1 MLTFSLGFASG
12 TVDDDAWAIRH
23 FTSRGFEMCV
33 AQSFAKNFGLYGE
46 RVGALHVV
54 ITSEDVRQRVA
65 SQLAFYSR
73 AEISTAPAFGSQ
85 IVSTIFNDV
94 DLTRKWM
101 ANLATMANRIKG
113 VRWQLFEELSL
124 LRTPGKWEHVI
135 NQVTNQI
142 SELIQRLECSLTP
155 GSRLRKF
162 RGLKLNIIS
171 TC

>member
-1 MLTFSLGFASG
+1 
-12 TVDDDAWAIRH
+12 VDDDSWAIRH

-54 ITSEDVRQRVA
+54 INSEDVRQRVA

-85 IVSTIFNDV
+85 IVSTILNDV
-94 DLTRKWM
+94 DLKRKWI
-101 ANLATMANRIKG
+101 ANLATMANRIKA

-124 LRTPGKWEHVI
+124 LRTPGNWEHVI
-135 NQVTNQI
+135 NQVTNRI
-142 SELIQRLECSLTP
+142 VSELIQGWNVHLHWAHEYAS
-155 GSRLRKF
+155 SDA
-162 RGLKLNIIS
+162 
-171 TC
+171 

>member
-1 MLTFSLGFASG
+1 LGFASG

-23 FTSRGFEMCV
+23 FALRGFEMCV

-54 ITSEDVRQRVA
+54 ISSEHVRQKVA

-94 DLTRKWM
+94 DLKREWM
-101 ANLATMANRIKG
+101 LNLAAMANRIKDA
-113 VRWQLFEELSL
+113 RWMLFEELCRL
-124 LRTPGKWEHVI
+124 KTPGKWEHIV
-135 NQVTNQI
+135 NQVTN
-142 SELIQRLECSLTP
+142 
-155 GSRLRKF
+155 LR
-162 RGLKLNIIS
+162 
-171 TC
+171 